1 MSHHALIEI
10 STTVSRG
17 GTYHEQ
23 RKAYIHYITGLM
35 FEHLQRQ
42 DPLSRVNLV
51 LLAQTI
57 IEILLK
63 VALNTNKSINY
74 IQIT

>member
-1 MSHHALIEI
+1 MHRENYQPVTSH
-10 STTVSRG
+10 
-17 GTYHEQ
+17 Q
-23 RKAYIHYITGLM
+23 
-35 FEHLQRQ
+35 QRQ
-42 DPLSRVNLV
+42 NSYPYCIYDYSHSWLGTVTSIKSGRVNLV